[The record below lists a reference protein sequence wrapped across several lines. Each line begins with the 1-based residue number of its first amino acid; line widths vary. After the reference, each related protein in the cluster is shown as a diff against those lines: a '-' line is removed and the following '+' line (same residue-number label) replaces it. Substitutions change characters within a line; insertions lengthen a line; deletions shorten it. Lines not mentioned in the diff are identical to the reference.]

1 MKIMLA
7 YHGFSLDSKIVS
19 TTLEHAQSFS
29 AQLHLVTSIET
40 GEAVPKNEFD
50 LAEESLEKGKNFFLD
65 RGVDCV
71 TNLLETQKIAG
82 EDLVEFASRNKIDEL
97 IVGVKSKSKLGK
109 LLFGSTA
116 QHVILHA
123 SCPVLTVKE

>member
-7 YHGFSLDSKIVS
+7 YHRFNLDSKIVS
-19 TTLEHAQSFS
+19 TTLEHAKSFK

-50 LAEESLEKGKNFFLD
+50 RAEENLQ

-71 TNLLETQKIAG
+71 TNLLETQNMAG

>member
-7 YHGFSLDSKIVS
+7 YHGFSLDGRIVS
-19 TTLEHAQSFS
+19 TTLDHVKLFN
-29 AQLHLVTSIET
+29 AQLHLVTSMET

-50 LAEESLEKGKNFFLD
+50 LAEERLEKAKTFFLG

-71 TNLLETQKIAG
+71 TNLLETESMAG
-82 EDLVEFASRNKIDEL
+82 EDLVQFATSNEIDEL
-97 IVGVKSKSKLGK
+97 IIGVRSRSKLGK

-116 QHVILHA
+116 QHVILQA
-123 SCPVLTVKE
+123 PCPVLAVKD